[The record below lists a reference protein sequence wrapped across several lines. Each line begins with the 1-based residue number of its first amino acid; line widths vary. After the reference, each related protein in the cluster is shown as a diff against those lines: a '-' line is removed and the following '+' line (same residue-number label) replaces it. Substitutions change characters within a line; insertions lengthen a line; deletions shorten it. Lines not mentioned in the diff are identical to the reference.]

1 MERKIDEYAVQ
12 NILYTHDFFNSM
24 KIFTNCLFRLP
35 GPSKDVKPVIKKEPT
50 SATSTFKPKLENK
63 KPSPKKVS
71 PSKTNIKKGII

>member
-1 MERKIDEYAVQ
+1 
-12 NILYTHDFFNSM
+12 M

-50 SATSTFKPKLENK
+50 SATSTFKPKLETK

-71 PSKTNIKKGII
+71 PSKTNIKKGIIHVEQYTFFSYKKYTFFMVLGT

>member
-1 MERKIDEYAVQ
+1 
-12 NILYTHDFFNSM
+12 M

-71 PSKTNIKKGII
+71 PSKTNIKKGIIHVEHTFYFPTKNIRF